1 MGHEVE
7 GGNDIGKAAGIGEAE
22 EAVLE
27 GLELGVFGECDFGGK
42 GDGGNRHRWFSVRL
56 VLLSLFDSFGR

>member
-42 GDGGNRHRWFSVRL
+42 GDGGNRHRLRL